1 MTATTDAAALRAAFS
16 PILATLM
23 EQTGAIRCT
32 VRLDYPALGLS
43 VNVPCA
49 EVLAPGAASMMDNS
63 AVDHRR
69 ARSVRW
75 IETNRR
81 PLIQGDVFADPD
93 LAPPPALIRIFGTRS
108 QMVAPLIGR
117 DDYLFGW
124 VSAHFAEGPR
134 VFEPAIIAALEAARD
149 AVRDTPGMPVDI

>member
-1 MTATTDAAALRAAFS
+1 MSETRLSEALE
-16 PILATLM
+16 PILTELM
-23 EQTGAIRCT
+23 LRTGAMRCT
-32 VRLDYPALGLS
+32 VRIDHPAQGLS

-49 EVLAPGAASMMDNS
+49 EVLAPGARSMMPNS

-69 ARSVRW
+69 AKSVRS
-75 IETNRR
+75 IEASRR
-81 PLIQGDVFADPD
+81 TLVQGDVFADPA
-93 LAPPPALIRIFGTRS
+93 LAPPPALVQLFGTRA

-134 VFEPAIIAALEAARD
+134 AFGPADIAAIEHARD
-149 AVRDTPGMPVDI
+149 AVLAVPGMPLEI